1 MCPSPPSSSIPREP
15 SSCQHDF
22 LEYLKC
28 LLRYSFLI
36 VPKIHQHHRW
46 HCVSRPL
53 LATNKALRT
62 LLRQCFGVLN
72 SRKKIFDVSVTGDA
86 DVSAGAYCFRVCGR
100 FSPSLN
106 YVICFTWCTET
117 FFNFAHGQSYNRMY
131 EDPYTQRST
140 KIGIYIQFRTFP
152 SLQPAARLMV
162 DRGVWGLG
170 FCFRPS

>member
-28 LLRYSFLI
+28 LLRYSFLS

-72 SRKKIFDVSVTGDA
+72 SRKRIFDVSVTGDA

-106 YVICFTWCTET
+106 YVICFTCAPRHFSTSPTVSPTIECMKT
-117 FFNFAHGQSYNRMY
+117 PTHSDLQRLVSISSFVPSPHCNRRHG
-131 EDPYTQRST
+131 
-140 KIGIYIQFRTFP
+140 
-152 SLQPAARLMV
+152 
-162 DRGVWGLG
+162 
-170 FCFRPS
+170 